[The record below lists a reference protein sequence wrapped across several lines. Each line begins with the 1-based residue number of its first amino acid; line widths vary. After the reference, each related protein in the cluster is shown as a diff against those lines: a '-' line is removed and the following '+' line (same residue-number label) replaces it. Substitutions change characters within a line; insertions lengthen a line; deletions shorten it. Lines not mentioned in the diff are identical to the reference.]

1 MPTEDL
7 FELDKHSANPAV
19 DACADLPRAVGAAE
33 LLAIPDPSGPPVP
46 VKRHPFQFTLRSMML
61 GVAACGGVFYVLS
74 QNNLSTC
81 AGATRSSR
89 LKWQERQLEIEAA
102 ERELQSESAG
112 SADQLTGTADRPH
125 NPAPSNEGEQ
135 HE

>member
-1 MPTEDL
+1 MPSEDS
-7 FELDKHSANPAV
+7 FELDDRSANPAV
-19 DACADLPRAVGAAE
+19 DASADPSAAVGDADLPVI
-33 LLAIPDPSGPPVP
+33 LDPSGPPVP
-46 VKRHPFQFTLRSMML
+46 VKRHPFQFTLRSLML

-74 QNNLSTC
+74 QNNFSTC

-112 SADQLTGTADRPH
+112 SADQVTGTADRPRD
-125 NPAPSNEGEQ
+125 PAPLLQEP
-135 HE
+135 